1 MAQPQSRRAAPRFAN
16 DVPPS
21 PGLYRKDAYG
31 AHIPY
36 DVQKPGGGPPP
47 GFPIK
52 DGPLADA
59 IIREPV
65 FSESMH
71 VLHTYLD
78 PRSDVLVSGDTF
90 IYYRDPLNR
99 RRAIAPDCYA
109 IFGPNL
115 AQYRNRYGL
124 SLGEVGKAPDFVMEV
139 ASPSTWRADLGYKRR
154 IYHRIGVGEYWL
166 YDPDGG
172 RYYGAILAWERL
184 ENGEYR
190 RKSVQREADGMVWAH
205 SPALA
210 LDVCADGERLRFFNP
225 ATGEYLHSLAEE
237 QAARAA
243 AEAARMV
250 AEAGQTAAEVAR
262 AAAEAAQAD
271 ERAARESAE
280 AEIRRLQ
287 AELQRLREGPSSAR

>member
-1 MAQPQSRRAAPRFAN
+1 
-16 DVPPS
+16 
-21 PGLYRKDAYG
+21 
-31 AHIPY
+31 
-36 DVQKPGGGPPP
+36 
-47 GFPIK
+47 
-52 DGPLADA
+52 
-59 IIREPV
+59 
-65 FSESMH
+65 
-71 VLHTYLD
+71 
-78 PRSDVLVSGDTF
+78 
-90 IYYRDPLNR
+90 
-99 RRAIAPDCYA
+99 
-109 IFGPNL
+109 
-115 AQYRNRYGL
+115 
-124 SLGEVGKAPDFVMEV
+124 MEV
-139 ASPSTWRADLGYKRR
+139 ASSSTWRADLGYKRR
-154 IYHRIGVGEYWL
+154 IYHWIGVGEYWL

-250 AEAGQTAAEVAR
+250 AEAGQTAAEAAR
-262 AAAEAAQAD
+262 AAAEAGQTAAEAARANEQ
-271 ERAARESAE
+271 AAREAAE

-287 AELQRLREGPSSAR
+287 AELQRLQEGPSSAR